1 MKPWLLMLA
10 AGRTPAA
17 GFVFLLALG
26 IGLAGCSSGEKAAA
40 GGDGAVAVK
49 VYAVEEQVVK
59 RAVQATGSLFALEES
74 VISAEVEGRVERVAA
89 DVGDQVQ
96 QGQELVLLS
105 PVELRLE
112 AERQRAAVQ
121 QVRARLGIGANDALP
136 RHPDQVAFVQRAA
149 ADLSDA
155 EQKHRR
161 AEELHRNQL
170 ISQQEFDA
178 SQARHKGARAA
189 YDEAVQMVDQLKAQ
203 LQSSEAARTLAEK
216 KLDDA
221 TIRAPFHG
229 AVKERRISPGEFVRV
244 QSPVMVI
251 VRTDQLRARLAVPE
265 KWAGSLK
272 AGVPV
277 DVRVEAY
284 PNEVFRGRV
293 ERINP
298 AVSADTR
305 TFEVQAILRNG
316 DARLKPGFFAQAT
329 MPSELQEKS
338 LTLPEEAVTYR
349 YGVYKAFFVEG
360 NQVDER
366 EVKTGA
372 QGNGRI
378 EILGGAKAGDRVAV
392 AAPGGALRDG
402 VAIKQ

>member
-1 MKPWLLMLA
+1 LSIAAVLA
-10 AGRTPAA
+10 M
-17 GFVFLLALG
+17 ALTLV
-26 IGLAGCSSGEKAAA
+26 LAGCSSGEKAAA

-49 VYAVEEQVVK
+49 VYTVEEQVVK

-89 DVGDQVQ
+89 DVGDTVK
-96 QGQELVLLS
+96 QGQELVLIS

-121 QVRARLGIGANDALP
+121 QVRARLGLGPADPLP
-136 RHPDQVAFVQRAA
+136 RSPDQVAFVQRAA

-178 SQARHKGARAA
+178 SAARYKGARAA
-189 YDEAVQMVDQLKAQ
+189 YDESVQQVDQLKAQ
-203 LQSSEAARTLAEK
+203 LQSSEAARSLAEK
-216 KLDDA
+216 KLNDA
-221 TIRAPFHG
+221 TIRAPIPG

-272 AGVPV
+272 TGAPV
-277 DVRVEAY
+277 EVRVEAY
-284 PNEVFRGRV
+284 PGEAFRGRV

-298 AVSADTR
+298 SVSAETR
-305 TFEVQAILRNG
+305 TFEVEAILQNG
-316 DARLKPGFFAQAT
+316 DGRLKPGFFAQAT

-338 LTLPEEAVTYR
+338 LTLPEEAVSYR
-349 YGVYKAFFVEG
+349 YGVYKVFFVEG

-372 QGNGRI
+372 QAAGRI
-378 EILGGAKAGDRVAV
+378 EILAGAKAGDRVAV
-392 AAPGGALRDG
+392 AEPGGALRDG
-402 VAIKQ
+402 AAIKQ

>member
-1 MKPWLLMLA
+1 MTLSA
-10 AGRTPAA
+10 A
-17 GFVFLLALG
+17 LALV
-26 IGLAGCSSGEKAAA
+26 LAGCSSGEKAAA

-49 VYAVEEQVVK
+49 VYTVEEQVVN

-89 DVGDQVQ
+89 DVGDMVK
-96 QGQELVLLS
+96 QGQELVLIS

-121 QVRARLGIGANDALP
+121 QVRARLGIGPAEPLP
-136 RHPDQVAFVQRAA
+136 RSPDQVAFVQRAA

-178 SQARHKGARAA
+178 SAARYKGARAA
-189 YDEAVQMVDQLKAQ
+189 YDESVQQVDQLKAQ
-203 LQSSEAARTLAEK
+203 LQSSEAARSLAEK
-216 KLDDA
+216 KLNDA
-221 TIRAPFHG
+221 TIRAPIPG

-265 KWAGSLK
+265 KWAGSLRVG
-272 AGVPV
+272 APV
-277 DVRVEAY
+277 EVRVEAY
-284 PNEVFRGRV
+284 PSEVFRGRV

-298 AVSADTR
+298 SVSAETR
-305 TFEVQAILRNG
+305 TFEVEAILQNG
-316 DARLKPGFFAQAT
+316 DGRLKPGFFAQAT

-338 LTLPEEAVTYR
+338 LTLPEEAVSYR
-349 YGVYKAFFVEG
+349 YGVYKVFFVEG

-372 QGNGRI
+372 QAAGRI
-378 EILGGAKAGDRVAV
+378 EILAGAKAGERVAV
-392 AAPGGALRDG
+392 AQPGGALRDG
-402 VAIKQ
+402 AAIKQ